1 MMFEQHDDYKPVAWV
16 RGNPI
21 YAAHF
26 IVCFFSL
33 TMVIAAIL
41 GTHVTQG
48 IAGHLGFFSSK
59 VHGGQVWRIVTYGL
73 VNPPTI
79 AFVIEMVMLIW
90 FGLQLERFFGRK
102 AFLTFFGLLYL
113 LVPVVLTLL
122 GFSREMALIGVTGG
136 FGCFI
141 AFATLYPGAL
151 LIFNIPAKWMAL
163 IAIGISSLLYIYA
176 RDVVALIDLWATVG
190 FAYSFVRYHQGR
202 WAMPN
207 FSWPK
212 RKPKFRVVPRR
223 RDPEEPLTRADF
235 EDDEPEAEMDALL
248 DKIARN
254 GLASLTPNER
264 ARLEL
269 AREELLK
276 KERK

>member
-1 MMFEQHDDYKPVAWV
+1 MMFEQHDDYKPVTWV
-16 RGNPI
+16 GGNPI

-26 IVCFFSL
+26 IVGFFSL
-33 TMVIAAIL
+33 TMIIAAVL
-41 GTHVTQG
+41 GTHVTQE
-48 IAGHLGFFSSK
+48 IAGHLAFLSSK
-59 VHGGQVWRIVTYGL
+59 VHGGQVWRVLTYGL

-79 AFVIEMVMLIW
+79 PFVIEMVMLIW

-102 AFLTFFGLLYL
+102 VFLTFFGLLYL
-113 LVPVVLTLL
+113 LVPVVLSLL
-122 GFSREMALIGVTGG
+122 GFFREMPLIGVTGG

-151 LIFNIPAKWMAL
+151 LIFNIPAKWLAL

-176 RDVVALIDLWATVG
+176 RAGVALIDLWATVG

-212 RKPKFRVVPRR
+212 RTSKLRIVPRQ
-223 RDPEEPLTRADF
+223 RDPDEPLTRADF
-235 EDDEPEAEMDALL
+235 DDDETESEMDSLL

-276 KERK
+276 KERQ